1 MKEGWAEVAKAW
13 KQLPAAAQAWTLMVL
28 PKEPASMISPI
39 VKAAKESQDVRVQT
53 SALLRW
59 VDSED
64 DPLLSALERGGNPQ
78 LITIASS
85 IRAKIADQLRGAAQL
100 NESKDEF
107 GVLGGDAKVKDAT
120 APGAAKQPGKP

>member
-1 MKEGWAEVAKAW
+1 
-13 KQLPAAAQAWTLMVL
+13 
-28 PKEPASMISPI
+28 MISPI

-64 DPLLSALERGGNPQ
+64 DPFLSALERGGNQQ

-85 IRAKIADQLRGAAQL
+85 IRAQIADQIRGAAQL
-100 NESKDEF
+100 SESKDEF

-120 APGAAKQPGKP
+120 TSGAAKQPGKP

>member
-1 MKEGWAEVAKAW
+1 
-13 KQLPAAAQAWTLMVL
+13 
-28 PKEPASMISPI
+28 MIIPI

-64 DPLLSALERGGNPQ
+64 DPFLSALERGGNPQ